1 MKQWHYNKIK
11 KDKKHKRPRAFVLAL
26 HKTGVPISKIDTN
39 SWEHSNP
46 SVYIWQKGRYP
57 QSKIYKRF
65 SSLDLKNALKYYRNS
80 K

>member
-39 SWEHSNP
+39 SWEDSIP
-46 SVYIWQKGRYP
+46 SVYVGN
-57 QSKIYKRF
+57 KIYRRF
-65 SSLDLKNALKYYRNS
+65 SKVDLKNAIKHYRS
-80 K
+80 IK